1 MEQRPNRPK
10 SRKPVVFRDGLGRRC
25 RTLDSSGSELEVL
38 CLRPELSTATHEAA
52 LRERVARLANVRT
65 GSFARVRAVQR
76 LNDSASTLALVS
88 AATPGMRLSEILTT
102 SERLGVPLDGSASW
116 AIVVQLTSAV
126 ALMQENAPDVA
137 HGAIA
142 PERIVVT
149 PDARVVVVEHVLGG
163 MIESDGWTPDR
174 FWKEQRIATPAN
186 VESFDLRS
194 DVTQIG
200 VVALSLVLGRGLRDE
215 EYPGHLA
222 GLVESATITAVT
234 GGREPMSMGLRSWLD
249 RALQLDERRSFSSAI
264 EASAELHRI
273 LEESESVVVPLSL
286 EAFLSRLQ
294 TAVERDRLGAAAEA
308 AATMTSIGQR
318 VAEPSAMEATPAAES
333 TTVVA
338 EPTVEH
344 AGTETAAVAPAA
356 EPVAASTSS
365 VVNPAFSFMGAAAEP
380 PRDTTPDPFTSFSQQ
395 AAAAK
400 TTALGSFWKERPWSR
415 QAAAA
420 AVLTV
425 VVGAGW
431 LASRSMF
438 EVRAEPSQPPATA
451 TVASSE
457 APALTPE
464 PEPPAPSTPA
474 LPEVELK
481 RTSAPVATA
490 AAATTPATMP
500 ATPPPAPVA
509 TGWVNVTASQD
520 LTVSAGGAFVGTS
533 RGGRIRLPAGVH
545 QLEFVNEA
553 IGYRTTRTVQVRNNA
568 GASVTV
574 ELPNGTLSLN
584 ATPWAEVLVDGKNVG
599 ETPIGNLS
607 VSLGSHDVVFRH
619 PELGEKRMTATVTT
633 AGPTRLS
640 ADLRK

>member
-52 LRERVARLANVRT
+52 LRERVARLANVRA

-102 SERLGVPLDGSASW
+102 SERLGVALDGSAGW

-126 ALMQENAPDVA
+126 ALMQEHAPDVA

-149 PDARVVVVEHVLGG
+149 PDARVVVVEHVLGS

-174 FWKEQRIATPAN
+174 FWTEQRIAAPAN
-186 VESFDLRS
+186 TQSFDLRT

-200 VVALSLVLGRGLRDE
+200 VVALSLILGRGLRDD
-215 EYPGHLA
+215 EYPLQLA
-222 GLVESATITAVT
+222 RLVESATVTSVT
-234 GGREPMSMGLRSWLD
+234 GGREPMSTGLRTWLD

-264 EASAELHRI
+264 EASAELHRL

-294 TAVERDRLGAAAEA
+294 TAIERDRQGAAAA
-308 AATMTSIGQR
+308 AATASVVEQTVVEPAPIGAAPEPAPVVEAPTMSVVVPAEVAPAP
-318 VAEPSAMEATPAAES
+318 VAEPVGEQ
-333 TTVVA
+333 
-338 EPTVEH
+338 
-344 AGTETAAVAPAA
+344 
-356 EPVAASTSS
+356 ASSIA
-365 VVNPAFSFMGAAAEP
+365 NPAFSFMGSVGEP
-380 PRDTTPDPFTSFSQQ
+380 PRESTPDPFTSFNQEAS
-395 AAAAK
+395 APK
-400 TTALGSFWKERPWSR
+400 SSALGSFWKERPWSR

-425 VVGAGW
+425 AVGAGW
-431 LASRSMF
+431 LASRSN
-438 EVRAEPSQPPATA
+438 EVRAEPSQPIAA
-451 TVASSE
+451 ASE
-457 APALTPE
+457 ARPAPVATPE
-464 PEPPAPSTPA
+464 PPPPAMPA
-474 LPEVELK
+474 LPEVEVK
-481 RTSAPVATA
+481 KTSAPIAPAV
-490 AAATTPATMP
+490 TTPAP
-500 ATPPPAPVA
+500 APAAAVVPAAAPVA
-509 TGWVNVTASQD
+509 TGWVTITAAHD
-520 LTVSAGGAFVGTS
+520 LTVSESGAFLGTS
-533 RGGRIRLPAGVH
+533 RGGRIRLPVGVH
-545 QLEFVNEA
+545 QLEFVNET
-553 IGYRTTRTVQVRNNA
+553 IGYRSTRTVQVRNNA
-568 GASVTV
+568 GAAVTV
-574 ELPNGTLSLN
+574 EFPNGTLSLN
-584 ATPWAEVLVDGKNVG
+584 ASPWAEVIVDGKSVG

-633 AGPTRLS
+633 TGPTRLS